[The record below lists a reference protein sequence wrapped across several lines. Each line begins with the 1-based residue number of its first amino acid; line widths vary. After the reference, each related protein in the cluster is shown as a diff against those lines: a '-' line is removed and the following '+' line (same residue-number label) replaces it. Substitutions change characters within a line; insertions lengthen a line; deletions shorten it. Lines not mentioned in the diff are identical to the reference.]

1 MRHGKNTMSLNRS
14 VLVLCA
20 FAAAAQSFGAA
31 FPLDSALSRGDSSL
45 NIVWTP
51 DSMNTRPGWYGRCC
65 TTDSNYFH
73 CDFKAGAGYRGEA
86 YSYGG
91 EDPYDLFRTRLSRG
105 ALAGSHDCHYYTCGD
120 PSDSVTGTDCS
131 GFLCYLWNEPRVST
145 VDLAASA
152 RYVHIDKRSLA
163 AGDAL
168 IRSGSHSAFV
178 VEVTDSTEVLIWEAY
193 GWPVNGCRERVVDV
207 TASAWNSYVAIR
219 NPNLSPAGVIGGG
232 GYAAG
237 RPIVNTHERIPPAV
251 FDVQGKLVLKAG
263 PSERPGTGRG
273 RLLLSLRPGVYIF
286 KYATGDGT
294 VSTAVPVMR

>member
-1 MRHGKNTMSLNRS
+1 MSLNRS

-20 FAAAAQSFGAA
+20 LSLAAQSFGAA

-51 DSMNTRPGWYGRCC
+51 DSLNTRPGWYSRCC

-73 CDFKAGAGYRGEA
+73 CDFKAGVSYRGEA

-91 EDPYDLFRTRLSRG
+91 EDPYDLFRARLSRG

-131 GFLCYLWNEPRVST
+131 AFVCYLWNEPRLST
-145 VDLAASA
+145 VDLAASG
-152 RYVHIDKRSLA
+152 RYVHVDKRSLL

-168 IRSGSHSAFV
+168 VRSGYHSVFV
-178 VEVTDSTEVLIWEAY
+178 VEVTDSSELLIWESY
-193 GWPVNGCRERVVDV
+193 GWPVNGCRERIIDV
-207 TASAWNSYVAIR
+207 TAADWNSYVAIR
-219 NPNLSPAGVIGGG
+219 NPNLSFTQGIGAGG

-237 RPIVNTHERIPPAV
+237 LSHKLWPEILPSAV
-251 FDVQGKLVLKAG
+251 FDMNGRMVFVAGLAENRPSGADRARLLKA
-263 PSERPGTGRG
+263 
-273 RLLLSLRPGVYIF
+273 LVPGVYIF
-286 KYATGDGT
+286 KYATSAGAAACT
-294 VSTAVPVMR
+294 VPVMR